1 MRPWHGRHR
10 VCWNEMGLSSD
21 LNIALRLHGIQLK
34 RFSNIMSTK
43 SNPEQW
49 ILFLE
54 ARNKTSHLYHP
65 EVAEELF
72 KRVPVFLICCHQLYS
87 TLQMQLK

>member
-1 MRPWHGRHR
+1 
-10 VCWNEMGLSSD
+10 
-21 LNIALRLHGIQLK
+21 
-34 RFSNIMSTK
+34 MSTK